1 MQYCKQITLKSG
13 ALCTLRTG
21 VAEDGAAV
29 LAVFNRTHAQTE
41 NLLSYPDENPFTP
54 EDEGAFLQRLARRFM
69 CRGTPEK
76 RAV

>member
-41 NLLSYPDENPFTP
+41 NLLSYPDENQMDA
-54 EDEGAFLQRLARRFM
+54 EQESRLPASSAPGRPDMRNWN
-69 CRGTPEK
+69 
-76 RAV
+76 